1 MISARQFKAAA
12 GLGGQALPPV
22 ISARAKGFWFVA
34 LAALIFTVPPLM
46 QLARN
51 VWSLEQGAHGP
62 IILASG
68 LWLLVHEAS
77 RLTPGPSRPAIVA
90 ALLVPALI
98 AHLFSSIVGM
108 IWLQWLSTYA
118 ALVAVFYAY
127 VGGSMIRRLWF
138 PLAYLLFLV
147 PPPHFLIGS
156 FTNSRKMW
164 LSTTGIDMLSALGFD
179 VARSGTTLY
188 IDQYELLVADACAGI
203 NSLFSLLAIGCFYIY
218 LLHRADWRY
227 CAILAVLVLPIA
239 MFANLVRVL
248 LLLLVTHYFGDAFAQ
263 GPFHKLAGIVMFVA
277 ALACFVLVDA
287 ILSPLRRRLQRT

>member
-1 MISARQFKAAA
+1 MPHALSAAVTETIGAT
-12 GLGGQALPPV
+12 
-22 ISARAKGFWFVA
+22 WFVA
-34 LAALIFTVPPLM
+34 LAALLFVTPPLM

-68 LWLLVHEAS
+68 LWLLVREAR
-77 RLTPGPSRPAIVA
+77 RLTPGPSNPAIVA
-90 ALLVPALI
+90 AILAPAIL
-98 AHLFSSIVGM
+98 AYLFSSIVGM
-108 IWLQWLSTYA
+108 IWLQWLSTYV
-118 ALVAVFYAY
+118 ALVAVLYAY
-127 VGGSMIRRLWF
+127 VGGAMIRRLWF

-156 FTNSRKMW
+156 ITNSRKLW
-164 LSTTGIDMLSALGFD
+164 LSTTAVDMLSALGFD

-227 CAILAVLVLPIA
+227 CALLAVLVVPIA
-239 MFANLVRVL
+239 VFANLVRVL
-248 LLLLVTHYFGDAFAQ
+248 LLMLVTHYFGDAIAQ
-263 GPFHKLAGIVMFVA
+263 GPFHKLAGVVMFVA
-277 ALACFVLVDA
+277 ALTCFVLVDA
-287 ILSPLRRRLQRT
+287 VLTPLRHRLQRS